1 MDSSWLDY
9 RLQPDEL
16 EAFERDGYLIVE
28 NALDA
33 RERAGLLD
41 AVNAATELAMKVH
54 RVEPGD
60 RFLLLDILGLDKRF
74 YELIDHKITFPKI
87 WDILGW
93 NVQLYHTYLCVAP
106 SLTSSASGYRQH
118 YLQAFD
124 RDLDR
129 VEAHRSATAAWR
141 WHRDSG
147 QVNEDLGRLPHPR
160 ISVKV
165 AYFLTDV
172 SGTDDGNL
180 YVLRG
185 SHADTAPRNLSSAR
199 GRLLEGAVPVRAR
212 AGAAVLFDRRIVHS
226 ASPNTGQNTRKV
238 LFYGYSFRWFRPR
251 DNFSV
256 GQLAE
261 EPSSIRRQLLGWAR
275 GSYGYSSPA
284 PQDVPLRQWLRDH
297 DALADSRPS
306 AR

>member
-1 MDSSWLDY
+1 MDSSWLDH
-9 RLQPDEL
+9 RLRPDEL
-16 EAFERDGYLIVE
+16 EAFHRDGYLIVE

-33 RERAGLLD
+33 SERVALLD
-41 AVNAATELAMKVH
+41 AIDGATEFAMKTH

-60 RFLLLDILGLDKRF
+60 RFLLLDILGLDNRF
-74 YELIDHKITFPKI
+74 YELIDHRATFPKI

-93 NVQLYHTYLCVAP
+93 NVQLYHTHLCVAP
-106 SLTSSASGYRQH
+106 PLPGSAAGYRQH

-124 RDLDR
+124 PDLSR
-129 VEAHRSATAAWR
+129 VEAHASATAAWR

-147 QVNEDLGRLPHPR
+147 QVNEDLGPLPHPR

-172 SGTDDGNL
+172 SGANDGNL

-185 SHADTAPRNLSSAR
+185 SHADTAPRDLSRAH
-199 GRLLEGAVPVRAR
+199 GRMLEDAVPVRVP

-226 ASPNTGQNTRKV
+226 ASPNSGQNTRKV

-251 DNFSV
+251 DNFTV
-256 GQLAE
+256 GQLAD

-284 PQDVPLRQWLRDH
+284 PEDVPLRQWLRDH
-297 DALADSRPS
+297 GALVAGQRI
-306 AR
+306 AG